1 LAQANSSVGPHKA
14 RPSPPPAV
22 AKTHPSAAMGNA
34 CCAAADKEAV
44 EVAPL
49 ETAQEKAAAE
59 PTEAA
64 VAPAAEEKKEE
75 QVQEQNKEEVKEE
88 VKEEKMIGL
97 TITFLQEG
105 KEVPITFPKQ
115 PLGLTFDSNTSP
127 VVIRKLPAGG
137 QGEALGV
144 KAGMQIKAIGGAEV
158 TAMKYEEILKR
169 IKDGAASLPSA

>member
-1 LAQANSSVGPHKA
+1 
-14 RPSPPPAV
+14 
-22 AKTHPSAAMGNA
+22 MGNA

-64 VAPAAEEKKEE
+64 FAPAAEEKKEE
-75 QVQEQNKEEVKEE
+75 QVQEQKEEVKEE
-88 VKEEKMIGL
+88 VKEEKIIGL
-97 TITFLQEG
+97 TITFLEEG

-127 VVIRKLPAGG
+127 VVIKKLPSGG

-169 IKDGAASLPSA
+169 IKDGASSLPSA